1 MRYSRLLV
9 LLSLVP
15 VYTQGWDGKLQVAP
29 LNDRQEPGTAT
40 SIIQGKDARTPSAQH
55 LTCRFIPAGVNHDSI
70 IVIYNGAAIIARPI
84 PKGTSVRAG
93 LRNPFWKYH
102 DANPNVGPEKIDL
115 GNYTLKEALQP
126 GQSTAI
132 ERDFSSS
139 SQYINR
145 AWPCFVE
152 NIKAP

>member
-1 MRYSRLLV
+1 MKYSRLLIF
-9 LLSLVP
+9 LSLVP
-15 VYTQGWDGKLQVAP
+15 VYTSGWGGKEQVAP
-29 LNDRQEPGTAT
+29 LYDQQETGTPT
-40 SIIQGKDARTPSAQH
+40 SIIQGKDAKTPSARH
-55 LTCRFIPAGVNHDSI
+55 LTCRFILASLNHDSI
-70 IVIYNGAAIIARPI
+70 IVFFNGVSNKAEPI
-84 PKGTSVRAG
+84 PKGTSVRAV